1 MSRDRMGNDRKTRR
15 EIGRRLRRGG
25 VMMCMMITSAML
37 LSACKGNSSSQ
48 STTAAQATQ
57 AAESGVQDSQNEVMG
72 RVKSVSDTEITV
84 EQGPG
89 GAPNG
94 QGQSSQGR
102 APDGQ
107 NGQQD
112 KGNPPAKLGDD
123 SNQGQS
129 DNGQSSQSG
138 QNSDGQQP
146 GGAPDGKGQP
156 PQGGAPGGQ
165 GGQQNQGNPPEKPGN
180 DGSQGQNQGNPQA
193 KPGDGSSQGQQNQGN
208 PPEKPGDDNSQG
220 QSNNSQSGQPGQNS
234 DGQQPGGVPDG
245 QGQSPQGETTTYKIT
260 TSTSFTDADG
270 ASIKVSDIKEG
281 DFVKITTDEDGNAV
295 QISLADMT
303 GGPDGSQGG
312 PSNGAPGA
320 GGPGGGAQSAP
331 TSYSSVKEF
340 TGDAEESGQSYTS
353 EGTDESAVLVSNG
366 ANVTLKDFTVNRTS
380 EDSKGGDSSSFYG
393 IGASVLATDGTVN
406 LNGGTITSDAD
417 GAAGAFAYDKG
428 TVNISDT
435 TITTTGNT
443 AGGIH
448 AAGGG
453 TVNAENLTV
462 HTSGESSAAIRSDRG
477 GGTMR
482 VKGGSYTSAG
492 TGSPAVY
499 CTADIEVED
508 AKLTAENSEAV
519 CIEGLN
525 SLSLTNCDLSGH
537 IQDNDQN
544 DCDWTVILYQSMSGD
559 SEVGNA
565 VFNMTGGSLTSENG
579 GLFYTTNT
587 ESTFYLNNVNITP
600 SSNNEFFLKCTGNA
614 NKRGWG
620 QSGANGADCSFTAE
634 NQKMEGDVIWD
645 SISNLDFK
653 MTNGSTLT
661 GGFIQDESCAGN
673 GGSKKADLSIDA
685 TSTWIVT
692 KDSRLASLTNK
703 GTIKDAD
710 GKTVTIK
717 GSDGTVYVQGDST
730 YTVIVDSY
738 NA

>member
-1 MSRDRMGNDRKTRR
+1 MSRYRDRVGNDRKTKR
-15 EIGRRLRRGG
+15 EIGRRLRRGS

-37 LSACKGNSSSQ
+37 LSACGGNSSQ
-48 STTAAQATQ
+48 STTAAQATEA
-57 AAESGVQDSQNEVMG
+57 AAESGAQDSQNEVMG

-89 GAPNG
+89 GVPSG
-94 QGQSSQGR
+94 

-107 NGQQD
+107 
-112 KGNPPAKLGDD
+112 P
-123 SNQGQS
+123 
-129 DNGQSSQSG
+129 G
-138 QNSDGQQP
+138 QNNDGQQP

-156 PQGGAPGGQ
+156 PQGSTSDNKNQPSQGSTSDNQNQPPKGGAPEG
-165 GGQQNQGNPPEKPGN
+165 K
-180 DGSQGQNQGNPQA
+180 
-193 KPGDGSSQGQQNQGN
+193 
-208 PPEKPGDDNSQG
+208 
-220 QSNNSQSGQPGQNS
+220 GQP
-234 DGQQPGGVPDG
+234 
-245 QGQSPQGETTTYKIT
+245 PQGETTTYKIT
-260 TSTSFTDADG
+260 TSTTFTDADG
-270 ASIKVSDIKEG
+270 ASIQVSDIKEG
-281 DFVKITTDEDGNAV
+281 DFVKITTDSNGTAV
-295 QISLADMT
+295 QISLADMP
-303 GGPDGSQGG
+303 GGSDGPQGG
-312 PSNGAPGA
+312 PENGAPGA

-331 TSYSSVKEF
+331 TFYSSVKEF
-340 TGDAEESGQSYTS
+340 TSDTEETGQSYIS

-393 IGASVLATDGTVN
+393 VGASILVTDGTVD
-406 LNGGTITSDAD
+406 LKGGTITSDAD

-435 TITTTGNT
+435 AITTTGNT

-482 VKGGSYTSAG
+482 VKGGSYTSSG

-537 IQDNDQN
+537 IQENEQN

-559 SEVGNA
+559 SEIGNA

-634 NQKMEGDVIWD
+634 NQKMEGDVVWD
-645 SISNLDFK
+645 SISNLKFK
-653 MTNGSTLT
+653 MTEGSILT
-661 GGFIQDESCAGN
+661 GGFIQDESCVGN
-673 GGSKKADLSIDA
+673 GGSGTADLSIDA
-685 TSTWIVT
+685 ESTWIVT
-692 KDSRLASLTNK
+692 KDSQLSSLTNK
-703 GTIKDAD
+703 GTIKDAE

-717 GSDGTVYVQGDST
+717 GSDGTVYVQGDSA
-730 YTVIVDSY
+730 YTVTVESY
-738 NA
+738 TA

>member
-1 MSRDRMGNDRKTRR
+1 MSRYRDRMGNDRKTKR
-15 EIGRRLRRGG
+15 EIGRRLRRGS

-37 LSACKGNSSSQ
+37 LSACGGNSSQ
-48 STTAAQATQ
+48 STTAAQATEA
-57 AAESGVQDSQNEVMG
+57 AAESGAQDSQNEVMG

-89 GAPNG
+89 GVPSG
-94 QGQSSQGR
+94 

-107 NGQQD
+107 
-112 KGNPPAKLGDD
+112 P
-123 SNQGQS
+123 
-129 DNGQSSQSG
+129 G
-138 QNSDGQQP
+138 QNNDGQQP

-156 PQGGAPGGQ
+156 PQGSTSDNKNQPSQGSTSDNQNQPPKGGAPE
-165 GGQQNQGNPPEKPGN
+165 GN
-180 DGSQGQNQGNPQA
+180 
-193 KPGDGSSQGQQNQGN
+193 
-208 PPEKPGDDNSQG
+208 
-220 QSNNSQSGQPGQNS
+220 GQP
-234 DGQQPGGVPDG
+234 
-245 QGQSPQGETTTYKIT
+245 PQGETTTYKIT
-260 TSTSFTDADG
+260 TSTTFTDADG
-270 ASIKVSDIKEG
+270 ASIQVSDIKEG
-281 DFVKITTDEDGNAV
+281 DFVKITTDRNGTAV
-295 QISLADMT
+295 QISLADMP
-303 GGPDGSQGG
+303 GGPDGPQGG
-312 PSNGAPGA
+312 PGNGAPGA

-340 TGDAEESGQSYTS
+340 TSDTEESGQSYTS

-393 IGASVLATDGTVN
+393 VGASILVTDGTVD
-406 LNGGTITSDAD
+406 LKGGTITSDAD

-435 TITTTGNT
+435 AITTTGNT

-482 VKGGSYTSAG
+482 VKGGSYTSSG

-537 IQDNDQN
+537 IQENEQN

-565 VFNMTGGSLTSENG
+565 VLNMTGGSLTSENG

-634 NQKMEGDVIWD
+634 NQKMEGDVVWD
-645 SISNLDFK
+645 SISNLKFK
-653 MTNGSTLT
+653 MTEGSILT

-673 GGSKKADLSIDA
+673 GGSGTADLSIDA

-692 KDSRLASLTNK
+692 KDSQLSSLTNK
-703 GTIKDAD
+703 GTIKDTE

-717 GSDGTVYVQGDST
+717 GSDGTVYVKGDST
-730 YTVIVDSY
+730 YTVTVESY
-738 NA
+738 TA

>member
-1 MSRDRMGNDRKTRR
+1 MSRYRDRMGNDRKTKR
-15 EIGRRLRRGG
+15 EIGRRLRRGS

-37 LSACKGNSSSQ
+37 LSACGGNSSQ
-48 STTAAQATQ
+48 STTAAQATEA
-57 AAESGVQDSQNEVMG
+57 AAESGAQDSQNEVMG

-89 GAPNG
+89 GAPGGAPDG
-94 QGQSSQGR
+94 QGQSS
-102 APDGQ
+102 
-107 NGQQD
+107 
-112 KGNPPAKLGDD
+112 
-123 SNQGQS
+123 
-129 DNGQSSQSG
+129 
-138 QNSDGQQP
+138 
-146 GGAPDGKGQP
+146 
-156 PQGGAPGGQ
+156 QGGAPGGQ
-165 GGQQNQGNPPEKPGN
+165 GNQQNQGNPP
-180 DGSQGQNQGNPQA
+180 A
-193 KPGDGSSQGQQNQGN
+193 KPGDDSAQSQS
-208 PPEKPGDDNSQG
+208 DNG
-220 QSNNSQSGQPGQNS
+220 QSGQPG
-234 DGQQPGGVPDG
+234 GAPGGKG
-245 QGQSPQGETTTYKIT
+245 QPPQGSTSDNKNQPSQGSTTDNQNQPPKGGAPEGNGQPPQGETTTYKIT
-260 TSTSFTDADG
+260 TSTTFTDADG
-270 ASIKVSDIKEG
+270 ASIQVSDIKEG
-281 DFVKITTDEDGNAV
+281 DFVKITTDSNGTAV
-295 QISLADMT
+295 QISLADMP
-303 GGPDGSQGG
+303 GGPDGPQGG
-312 PSNGAPGA
+312 PENGAPGA

-340 TGDAEESGQSYTS
+340 TSDTEETGQSYIS

-393 IGASVLATDGTVN
+393 VGASILVTDGTVD
-406 LNGGTITSDAD
+406 LKGGTITSDAD

-435 TITTTGNT
+435 AITTTGNT

-482 VKGGSYTSAG
+482 VKGGSYTSSG
-492 TGSPAVY
+492 IGSPAVY

-525 SLSLTNCDLSGH
+525 SLSLTGCDLSGH
-537 IQDNDQN
+537 IQENEQN

-634 NQKMEGDVIWD
+634 NQKMEGDVVWD

-661 GGFIQDESCAGN
+661 GGFVQDESCAGN
-673 GGSKKADLSIDA
+673 GGSGKADLSIDA

-692 KDSRLASLTNK
+692 KDSQLSSLTNK
-703 GTIKDAD
+703 GTIKDAE

-717 GSDGTVYVQGDST
+717 GSDGTVYVQGDSA
-730 YTVIVDSY
+730 YTVTVESY
-738 NA
+738 TA

>member
-1 MSRDRMGNDRKTRR
+1 MSRYRNGMGNDRKTKR

-37 LSACKGNSSSQ
+37 LSACGGNSSQ
-48 STTAAQATQ
+48 STTAAQTTEA
-57 AAESGVQDSQNEVMG
+57 AAENGAQDDQNEVMG

-89 GAPNG
+89 EAP
-94 QGQSSQGR
+94 
-102 APDGQ
+102 
-107 NGQQD
+107 
-112 KGNPPAKLGDD
+112 
-123 SNQGQS
+123 
-129 DNGQSSQSG
+129 G
-138 QNSDGQQP
+138 QNSDGQQPGGAPGQDGNNQQP

-156 PQGGAPGGQ
+156 PQGGAPGDQ
-165 GGQQNQGNPPEKPGN
+165 GGQQDQGNPPEKPEN
-180 DGSQGQNQGNPQA
+180 DGSQGQNQGNPPA
-193 KPGDGSSQGQQNQGN
+193 KPGDDSSQGQS
-208 PPEKPGDDNSQG
+208 DNG
-220 QSNNSQSGQPGQNS
+220 QSGQPGQNGDS
-234 DGQQPGGVPDG
+234 QQPGGAPDG
-245 QGQSPQGETTTYKIT
+245 QNQPPQGGAPEGNGQPPQGETTTYKIT
-260 TSTSFTDADG
+260 TSTTFTDADG
-270 ASIKVSDIKEG
+270 ASIQVSDIKEG
-281 DFVKITTDEDGNAV
+281 DFVKVTTDGNGTAV
-295 QISLADMT
+295 QISLADMP

-312 PSNGAPGA
+312 PGGGAPGA

-340 TGDAEESGQSYTS
+340 TSDTEESGQSYTS

-393 IGASVLATDGTVN
+393 VGASVLATDGTIN
-406 LNGGTITSDAD
+406 LSGGTITSDAD

-482 VKGGSYTSAG
+482 VKGGSYTSSG

-499 CTADIEVED
+499 CTADIEVKD

-537 IQDNDQN
+537 IQENEQN

-661 GGFIQDESCAGN
+661 GGFVQDESCAGN
-673 GGSKKADLSIDA
+673 GGSGKADLSIDA

-692 KDSRLASLTNK
+692 KDSQLSSLTNK
-703 GTIKDAD
+703 GTIKDTE

-717 GSDGTVYVQGDST
+717 GSDGTVYVQGDSA
-730 YTVIVDSY
+730 YTVTVDSY
-738 NA
+738 TA

>member
-1 MSRDRMGNDRKTRR
+1 MSRYRDRMGNDRKTKR
-15 EIGRRLRRGG
+15 EIGRRLRRGS

-37 LSACKGNSSSQ
+37 LSACGGNSSQ
-48 STTAAQATQ
+48 STTAAQATEA
-57 AAESGVQDSQNEVMG
+57 AAESGAQDSQNEVMG

-89 GAPNG
+89 GVPSG
-94 QGQSSQGR
+94 

-107 NGQQD
+107 
-112 KGNPPAKLGDD
+112 P
-123 SNQGQS
+123 
-129 DNGQSSQSG
+129 G
-138 QNSDGQQP
+138 QNNDGQQP

-156 PQGGAPGGQ
+156 PQGSTSDNKNQPSQGSTSDNQNQPLKGGAPE
-165 GGQQNQGNPPEKPGN
+165 GN
-180 DGSQGQNQGNPQA
+180 
-193 KPGDGSSQGQQNQGN
+193 
-208 PPEKPGDDNSQG
+208 
-220 QSNNSQSGQPGQNS
+220 GQP
-234 DGQQPGGVPDG
+234 
-245 QGQSPQGETTTYKIT
+245 PQGETTTYKIT
-260 TSTSFTDADG
+260 TSTTFTDADG
-270 ASIKVSDIKEG
+270 ASIQVSDIKEG
-281 DFVKITTDEDGNAV
+281 DFVKITTDSNGTAV
-295 QISLADMT
+295 QISLADMP
-303 GGPDGSQGG
+303 GGPDGPQGG
-312 PSNGAPGA
+312 PGNGAPGA

-331 TSYSSVKEF
+331 TSYSSVKDF
-340 TGDAEESGQSYTS
+340 TSDTEESGQSYTS

-393 IGASVLATDGTVN
+393 VGASILVTDGTVD
-406 LNGGTITSDAD
+406 LKGGTITSDAD

-435 TITTTGNT
+435 AITTTGNT

-482 VKGGSYTSAG
+482 VKGGSYTSSG

-537 IQDNDQN
+537 IQENEQN

-565 VFNMTGGSLTSENG
+565 VLNMTGGSLTSENG

-634 NQKMEGDVIWD
+634 NQKMEGDVVWD
-645 SISNLDFK
+645 SISNLKFK
-653 MTNGSTLT
+653 MTEGSILT

-673 GGSKKADLSIDA
+673 GGSGTADLSIDA

-692 KDSRLASLTNK
+692 KDSQLSSLTNK
-703 GTIKDAD
+703 GTIKDTE

-730 YTVIVDSY
+730 YTVTVESY
-738 NA
+738 TA

>member
-1 MSRDRMGNDRKTRR
+1 MSRYRDRMGNDRKTKR
-15 EIGRRLRRGG
+15 EIGRRLRRGS

-37 LSACKGNSSSQ
+37 LSACGGNSSQ
-48 STTAAQATQ
+48 STTAAQATEA
-57 AAESGVQDSQNEVMG
+57 AAESGAQDSQNEVMG

-89 GAPNG
+89 GVPSG
-94 QGQSSQGR
+94 

-107 NGQQD
+107 
-112 KGNPPAKLGDD
+112 P
-123 SNQGQS
+123 
-129 DNGQSSQSG
+129 G
-138 QNSDGQQP
+138 QNNDGQQP

-156 PQGGAPGGQ
+156 PQGSTSDNKNQPSQGSTSDNQNQPPKGGAPE
-165 GGQQNQGNPPEKPGN
+165 GN
-180 DGSQGQNQGNPQA
+180 
-193 KPGDGSSQGQQNQGN
+193 
-208 PPEKPGDDNSQG
+208 
-220 QSNNSQSGQPGQNS
+220 GQP
-234 DGQQPGGVPDG
+234 
-245 QGQSPQGETTTYKIT
+245 PQGETTTYKIT
-260 TSTSFTDADG
+260 TSTTFTDADG
-270 ASIKVSDIKEG
+270 ASIQVSDIKEG
-281 DFVKITTDEDGNAV
+281 DFVKITTDSNGTAV
-295 QISLADMT
+295 QISLADMP
-303 GGPDGSQGG
+303 GGPDGPQGG
-312 PSNGAPGA
+312 PGNGAPGA

-340 TGDAEESGQSYTS
+340 TSDTEESGQSYTS

-393 IGASVLATDGTVN
+393 VGASILVTDGTVD
-406 LNGGTITSDAD
+406 LKGGTITSDAD

-435 TITTTGNT
+435 AITTTGNT

-448 AAGGG
+448 ATGGG

-482 VKGGSYTSAG
+482 VKGGSYTSSG

-537 IQDNDQN
+537 IQENEQN

-565 VFNMTGGSLTSENG
+565 VLNMTGGSLTSENG

-634 NQKMEGDVIWD
+634 NQKMEGDVVWD
-645 SISNLDFK
+645 SISNLKFK
-653 MTNGSTLT
+653 MTEGSILT

-673 GGSKKADLSIDA
+673 GGSGTADLSIDA

-692 KDSRLASLTNK
+692 KDSQLSSLTNK
-703 GTIKDAD
+703 GTIKDTE

-730 YTVIVDSY
+730 YTVTVESY
-738 NA
+738 TA

>member
-1 MSRDRMGNDRKTRR
+1 MSRYRDRVGNDRKTKR
-15 EIGRRLRRGG
+15 EIGRRLRRGS

-37 LSACKGNSSSQ
+37 LSACGGNSSQ
-48 STTAAQATQ
+48 STTAAQATEA
-57 AAESGVQDSQNEVMG
+57 AAESGAQDSQNEVMG

-89 GAPNG
+89 GVPSG
-94 QGQSSQGR
+94 

-107 NGQQD
+107 
-112 KGNPPAKLGDD
+112 P
-123 SNQGQS
+123 
-129 DNGQSSQSG
+129 G
-138 QNSDGQQP
+138 QNNDGQQP

-156 PQGGAPGGQ
+156 PQGSTSDNKNQPSQGSTSDNQNQPPKGGAPE
-165 GGQQNQGNPPEKPGN
+165 GN
-180 DGSQGQNQGNPQA
+180 
-193 KPGDGSSQGQQNQGN
+193 
-208 PPEKPGDDNSQG
+208 
-220 QSNNSQSGQPGQNS
+220 GQP
-234 DGQQPGGVPDG
+234 
-245 QGQSPQGETTTYKIT
+245 PQGETTTYKIT
-260 TSTSFTDADG
+260 TSTTFTDADG
-270 ASIKVSDIKEG
+270 ASIQVSDIKEG
-281 DFVKITTDEDGNAV
+281 DFVKITTDSNGTAV
-295 QISLADMT
+295 QISLADMS
-303 GGPDGSQGG
+303 GGPDGPQGG
-312 PSNGAPGA
+312 PGNGAPGA

-340 TGDAEESGQSYTS
+340 TSDTEESGQSYTS

-393 IGASVLATDGTVN
+393 VGASILVTDGTVD
-406 LNGGTITSDAD
+406 LKGGTITSDAD

-435 TITTTGNT
+435 AITTTGNT

-482 VKGGSYTSAG
+482 VKGGSYTSSG

-537 IQDNDQN
+537 IQENEQN

-565 VFNMTGGSLTSENG
+565 VLNMTGGSLTSENG

-634 NQKMEGDVIWD
+634 NQKMEGDVVWD
-645 SISNLDFK
+645 SISNLKFK
-653 MTNGSTLT
+653 MTEGSILT

-673 GGSKKADLSIDA
+673 GGSGTADLSIDA

-692 KDSRLASLTNK
+692 KDSQLSSLTNK
-703 GTIKDAD
+703 GTIKDTE

-730 YTVIVDSY
+730 YTVTVESY
-738 NA
+738 TA

>member
-1 MSRDRMGNDRKTRR
+1 MSRYRDRMGNDRKTKR
-15 EIGRRLRRGG
+15 EIGRRLRRGS

-37 LSACKGNSSSQ
+37 LSACGGNSSQ
-48 STTAAQATQ
+48 STTAAQATEA
-57 AAESGVQDSQNEVMG
+57 AAESGAQDSQNEVMG

-89 GAPNG
+89 GVPSG
-94 QGQSSQGR
+94 

-107 NGQQD
+107 
-112 KGNPPAKLGDD
+112 P
-123 SNQGQS
+123 
-129 DNGQSSQSG
+129 G
-138 QNSDGQQP
+138 QNNDGQQP

-156 PQGGAPGGQ
+156 PQGSTSDNKNQPSQGSTSDNQNQPPKGGAPE
-165 GGQQNQGNPPEKPGN
+165 GN
-180 DGSQGQNQGNPQA
+180 
-193 KPGDGSSQGQQNQGN
+193 
-208 PPEKPGDDNSQG
+208 
-220 QSNNSQSGQPGQNS
+220 GQP
-234 DGQQPGGVPDG
+234 
-245 QGQSPQGETTTYKIT
+245 PQGETTTYKIT
-260 TSTSFTDADG
+260 TSTTFTDADG
-270 ASIKVSDIKEG
+270 ASIQVSDIKEG
-281 DFVKITTDEDGNAV
+281 DFVKITTDSNGTAV
-295 QISLADMT
+295 QISLADMP
-303 GGPDGSQGG
+303 GGPDGPQGG
-312 PSNGAPGA
+312 PGNGAPGA

-340 TGDAEESGQSYTS
+340 TSDTEESGQSYTS

-393 IGASVLATDGTVN
+393 VGASILVTDGTVD
-406 LNGGTITSDAD
+406 LKGGTITSDAD

-428 TVNISDT
+428 TVNIFDT
-435 TITTTGNT
+435 AITTTGNT

-482 VKGGSYTSAG
+482 VNGGSYTSSG

-499 CTADIEVED
+499 CTADIEVND

-525 SLSLTNCDLSGH
+525 SLSLTNCTLSGH
-537 IQDNDQN
+537 IQENEQN

-600 SSNNEFFLKCTGNA
+600 SSNNEFFLTCTGNA

-634 NQKMEGDVIWD
+634 NQKMEGDVVWD
-645 SISNLDFK
+645 SISNLKFK
-653 MTNGSTLT
+653 MTEGSILT

-673 GGSKKADLSIDA
+673 GGSGTADLSIDA

-692 KDSRLASLTNK
+692 KDSQLSSLTNK
-703 GTIKDAD
+703 GTIKDAE

-717 GSDGTVYVQGDST
+717 GSDGTVYVQGDSA
-730 YTVIVDSY
+730 YTVTVEFY
-738 NA
+738 TA

>member
-1 MSRDRMGNDRKTRR
+1 MSRYRDRMGNDRKTKR
-15 EIGRRLRRGG
+15 EIGRRLRRGS

-37 LSACKGNSSSQ
+37 LSACGGNSSQ
-48 STTAAQATQ
+48 STTAAQATEA
-57 AAESGVQDSQNEVMG
+57 AAESGAQDSQNEVMG

-89 GAPNG
+89 GVPSG
-94 QGQSSQGR
+94 

-107 NGQQD
+107 
-112 KGNPPAKLGDD
+112 P
-123 SNQGQS
+123 
-129 DNGQSSQSG
+129 G
-138 QNSDGQQP
+138 QNNDGQQP

-156 PQGGAPGGQ
+156 PQGSTSDNKNQPSQGSTSDNQNQPPKGGAPE
-165 GGQQNQGNPPEKPGN
+165 GN
-180 DGSQGQNQGNPQA
+180 
-193 KPGDGSSQGQQNQGN
+193 
-208 PPEKPGDDNSQG
+208 
-220 QSNNSQSGQPGQNS
+220 GQP
-234 DGQQPGGVPDG
+234 
-245 QGQSPQGETTTYKIT
+245 PQGETTTYKIT
-260 TSTSFTDADG
+260 TSTTFTDADG
-270 ASIKVSDIKEG
+270 ASIQVSDIKEG
-281 DFVKITTDEDGNAV
+281 DFVKITTDSNGTAV
-295 QISLADMT
+295 QISLADMP
-303 GGPDGSQGG
+303 GGPDGPQGG
-312 PSNGAPGA
+312 PGNGAPGA
-320 GGPGGGAQSAP
+320 GGPGGGAQSVP

-340 TGDAEESGQSYTS
+340 TSDTEESGQSYTS

-393 IGASVLATDGTVN
+393 VGASILVTDGTVD
-406 LNGGTITSDAD
+406 LKGGTITSDAD

-435 TITTTGNT
+435 AITTTGNT

-482 VKGGSYTSAG
+482 VKGGSYTSSG

-537 IQDNDQN
+537 IQENEQN

-565 VFNMTGGSLTSENG
+565 VLNMTGGSLTSENG

-634 NQKMEGDVIWD
+634 NQKMEGDVVWD
-645 SISNLDFK
+645 SISNLKFK
-653 MTNGSTLT
+653 MTEGSILT

-673 GGSKKADLSIDA
+673 GGSGTADLSIDA

-692 KDSRLASLTNK
+692 KDSQLSSLTNK
-703 GTIKDAD
+703 GTIKDTE

-730 YTVIVDSY
+730 YTVTVESY
-738 NA
+738 TA

>member
-1 MSRDRMGNDRKTRR
+1 MSRYRDRMGNDRKTKR
-15 EIGRRLRRGG
+15 EIGRRLRRGS

-37 LSACKGNSSSQ
+37 LSACGGNSSQ
-48 STTAAQATQ
+48 STTAAQATEA
-57 AAESGVQDSQNEVMG
+57 AAESGAQDSQNEVMG

-89 GAPNG
+89 GVPSG
-94 QGQSSQGR
+94 

-107 NGQQD
+107 
-112 KGNPPAKLGDD
+112 P
-123 SNQGQS
+123 
-129 DNGQSSQSG
+129 G
-138 QNSDGQQP
+138 QNNDGQQP

-156 PQGGAPGGQ
+156 PQGSTSDNKNQPSQGSTSDNQNQPPKGGAPE
-165 GGQQNQGNPPEKPGN
+165 GN
-180 DGSQGQNQGNPQA
+180 
-193 KPGDGSSQGQQNQGN
+193 
-208 PPEKPGDDNSQG
+208 
-220 QSNNSQSGQPGQNS
+220 GQP
-234 DGQQPGGVPDG
+234 
-245 QGQSPQGETTTYKIT
+245 PQGETTTYKIT
-260 TSTSFTDADG
+260 TSTTFTDADG
-270 ASIKVSDIKEG
+270 ASIQVSDIKEG
-281 DFVKITTDEDGNAV
+281 DFVKITTDSNGTAV
-295 QISLADMT
+295 QISLADMP
-303 GGPDGSQGG
+303 GGPDGPQGG
-312 PSNGAPGA
+312 PGNGAPGA

-340 TGDAEESGQSYTS
+340 TSDTEESGQSYTS

-393 IGASVLATDGTVN
+393 VGASILVTDGTVD
-406 LNGGTITSDAD
+406 LKGGTITSDAD

-435 TITTTGNT
+435 AITTTGNT

-482 VKGGSYTSAG
+482 VKGGSYTSSG
-492 TGSPAVY
+492 IGSPAVY
-499 CTADIEVED
+499 CTADIEVND

-525 SLSLTNCDLSGH
+525 SLSLTGCDLSGH
-537 IQDNDQN
+537 IQENEQN

-565 VFNMTGGSLTSENG
+565 VLNMTGGSLTSENG

-634 NQKMEGDVIWD
+634 NQKMEGDVVWD
-645 SISNLDFK
+645 SISNLKFK
-653 MTNGSTLT
+653 MTEGSILT

-673 GGSKKADLSIDA
+673 GGSGTADLSIDA

-692 KDSRLASLTNK
+692 KDSQLSSLTNK
-703 GTIKDAD
+703 GTIKDTE

-730 YTVIVDSY
+730 YTVTVESY
-738 NA
+738 TA

>member
-1 MSRDRMGNDRKTRR
+1 MSRYRDRMGNDRKTKR
-15 EIGRRLRRGG
+15 EIGRRLRRGS

-37 LSACKGNSSSQ
+37 LSACGGNSSQ
-48 STTAAQATQ
+48 STTAAQATEA
-57 AAESGVQDSQNEVMG
+57 AAESGAQDSQNEVMG

-89 GAPNG
+89 GVPSG
-94 QGQSSQGR
+94 

-107 NGQQD
+107 
-112 KGNPPAKLGDD
+112 P
-123 SNQGQS
+123 
-129 DNGQSSQSG
+129 G
-138 QNSDGQQP
+138 QNNDGQQP

-156 PQGGAPGGQ
+156 PQGSTSDNKNQPSQGSTSDNQNQPPKGGAPE
-165 GGQQNQGNPPEKPGN
+165 GN
-180 DGSQGQNQGNPQA
+180 
-193 KPGDGSSQGQQNQGN
+193 
-208 PPEKPGDDNSQG
+208 
-220 QSNNSQSGQPGQNS
+220 GQP
-234 DGQQPGGVPDG
+234 
-245 QGQSPQGETTTYKIT
+245 PQGETTTYKIT
-260 TSTSFTDADG
+260 TSTTFTDADG
-270 ASIKVSDIKEG
+270 ASIQVSDIKEG
-281 DFVKITTDEDGNAV
+281 DFVKITTDSNGTAV
-295 QISLADMT
+295 QISLADMPS
-303 GGPDGSQGG
+303 GPDGPQGG
-312 PSNGAPGA
+312 PGNGAPGA

-340 TGDAEESGQSYTS
+340 TSDTEESGQSYTS

-393 IGASVLATDGTVN
+393 VGASILVTDGTVD
-406 LNGGTITSDAD
+406 LKGGTITSDAD

-435 TITTTGNT
+435 AITTTGNT

-482 VKGGSYTSAG
+482 VKGGSYTSSG

-537 IQDNDQN
+537 IQENEQN

-565 VFNMTGGSLTSENG
+565 VLNMTGGSLTSENG

-634 NQKMEGDVIWD
+634 NQKMEGDVVWD
-645 SISNLDFK
+645 SISNLKFK
-653 MTNGSTLT
+653 MTEGSILT

-673 GGSKKADLSIDA
+673 GGSGTADLSIDA

-692 KDSRLASLTNK
+692 KDSQLSSLTNK
-703 GTIKDAD
+703 GTIKDTE

-730 YTVIVDSY
+730 YTVTVESY
-738 NA
+738 TA

>member
-1 MSRDRMGNDRKTRR
+1 MSRYRDRMGNDRKTKR
-15 EIGRRLRRGG
+15 EIGRRLRRGS

-37 LSACKGNSSSQ
+37 LSACGGNSSQ
-48 STTAAQATQ
+48 STTAAQATEA
-57 AAESGVQDSQNEVMG
+57 AAESGAQDSQNEVMG

-89 GAPNG
+89 GVPSG
-94 QGQSSQGR
+94 

-107 NGQQD
+107 
-112 KGNPPAKLGDD
+112 P
-123 SNQGQS
+123 
-129 DNGQSSQSG
+129 G
-138 QNSDGQQP
+138 QNNDGQQP

-156 PQGGAPGGQ
+156 PQGSTSDNKNQPSQGSTSDNQNQPPKGGAPE
-165 GGQQNQGNPPEKPGN
+165 GN
-180 DGSQGQNQGNPQA
+180 
-193 KPGDGSSQGQQNQGN
+193 
-208 PPEKPGDDNSQG
+208 
-220 QSNNSQSGQPGQNS
+220 GQP
-234 DGQQPGGVPDG
+234 
-245 QGQSPQGETTTYKIT
+245 PQGETTTYKIT
-260 TSTSFTDADG
+260 TSTTFTDADG
-270 ASIKVSDIKEG
+270 ASIQVSDIKEG
-281 DFVKITTDEDGNAV
+281 DFVKITTDSNGTAV
-295 QISLADMT
+295 QISLADMP
-303 GGPDGSQGG
+303 GGPDGPQGG
-312 PSNGAPGA
+312 PGNGAPGA

-340 TGDAEESGQSYTS
+340 TSDTEESGQSYTS

-393 IGASVLATDGTVN
+393 VGASILVTDGTVD
-406 LNGGTITSDAD
+406 LKGGTITSDAD

-435 TITTTGNT
+435 AITTTGNT

-482 VKGGSYTSAG
+482 VKGGSYTSSG

-537 IQDNDQN
+537 TQENEQN

-565 VFNMTGGSLTSENG
+565 VLNMTGGSLTSENG

-634 NQKMEGDVIWD
+634 NQKMEGDVVWD
-645 SISNLDFK
+645 SISNLKFK
-653 MTNGSTLT
+653 MTEGSILT

-673 GGSKKADLSIDA
+673 GGSGTADLSIDA

-692 KDSRLASLTNK
+692 KDSQLSSLTNK
-703 GTIKDAD
+703 GTIKDTE

-730 YTVIVDSY
+730 YTVTVESY
-738 NA
+738 TA

>member
-1 MSRDRMGNDRKTRR
+1 MSRYRSRMGNDRKARR
-15 EIGRRLRRGG
+15 EIGRRLRKGG
-25 VMMCMMITSAML
+25 VLMCMMITSAIL
-37 LSACKGNSSSQ
+37 LSACGGNSSQ
-48 STTAAQATQ
+48 STTAAQITGT
-57 AAESGVQDSQNEVMG
+57 AAENRVQDGQNEVMG

-89 GAPNG
+89 GAP
-94 QGQSSQGR
+94 
-102 APDGQ
+102 
-107 NGQQD
+107 
-112 KGNPPAKLGDD
+112 
-123 SNQGQS
+123 
-129 DNGQSSQSG
+129 G
-138 QNSDGQQP
+138 QNSDGQQSGRAPGQDGDDQQP
-146 GGAPDGKGQP
+146 GGVPDGQNQP
-156 PQGGAPGGQ
+156 PQ
-165 GGQQNQGNPPEKPGN
+165 GGQQNQGNPP
-180 DGSQGQNQGNPQA
+180 A
-193 KPGDGSSQGQQNQGN
+193 KPGDDSAQDPS
-208 PPEKPGDDNSQG
+208 DNG
-220 QSNNSQSGQPGQNS
+220 QS
-234 DGQQPGGVPDG
+234 DQPGGVPDG
-245 QGQSPQGETTTYKIT
+245 KGQPPQGETTTYKIT
-260 TSTSFTDADG
+260 TSTTFTDADG
-270 ASIKVSDIKEG
+270 VLIQVSDIKEG
-281 DFVKITTDEDGNAV
+281 DFVKITTDSNGTAV
-295 QISLADMT
+295 QISLADMP

-312 PSNGAPGA
+312 PENGVPGA

-340 TGDAEESGQSYTS
+340 TSDTEETGQSYIS

-380 EDSKGGDSSSFYG
+380 KDSKGGDSSSFYG
-393 IGASVLATDGTVN
+393 IGASILATDGTVD
-406 LNGGTITSDAD
+406 LKGGTIISDAD

-435 TITTTGNT
+435 AITTTGNT
-443 AGGIH
+443 VGGIH

-477 GGTMR
+477 GGIMR
-482 VKGGSYTSAG
+482 VKGGSYTSSG

-499 CTADIEVED
+499 CTADIEVND

-525 SLSLTNCDLSGH
+525 SLSLTGCDLSGH
-537 IQDNDQN
+537 IQENEQN

-587 ESTFYLNNVNITP
+587 ESTFNLKNVNITP
-600 SSNNEFFLKCTGNA
+600 SSNNEFFLKCTGNV

-620 QSGANGADCSFTAE
+620 QSGDNGADCSFTAE

-653 MTNGSTLT
+653 MTEGSIFT

-673 GGSKKADLSIDA
+673 GGSGTADLSIDA
-685 TSTWIVT
+685 ASTWIVT
-692 KDSRLASLTNK
+692 KDSRLSSLTNK
-703 GTIKDAD
+703 GTIKDAE

-717 GSDGTVYVQGDST
+717 GSNGTVYVQGDSA
-730 YTVIVDSY
+730 YTVTVDSY
-738 NA
+738 TA

>member
-1 MSRDRMGNDRKTRR
+1 MSRYRDRMGNDRKTKR
-15 EIGRRLRRGG
+15 EIGRRLRRGS

-37 LSACKGNSSSQ
+37 LSACGGNSSQ
-48 STTAAQATQ
+48 STTAAQATEA
-57 AAESGVQDSQNEVMG
+57 AAESGAQDSQNEVMG

-89 GAPNG
+89 GVPSG
-94 QGQSSQGR
+94 

-107 NGQQD
+107 
-112 KGNPPAKLGDD
+112 P
-123 SNQGQS
+123 
-129 DNGQSSQSG
+129 G
-138 QNSDGQQP
+138 QNNDGQQP

-156 PQGGAPGGQ
+156 PQGSTSDNKNQPSQGSTSDNQNQPPKGGAPE
-165 GGQQNQGNPPEKPGN
+165 GN
-180 DGSQGQNQGNPQA
+180 
-193 KPGDGSSQGQQNQGN
+193 
-208 PPEKPGDDNSQG
+208 
-220 QSNNSQSGQPGQNS
+220 GQP
-234 DGQQPGGVPDG
+234 
-245 QGQSPQGETTTYKIT
+245 PQGETTTYKIT
-260 TSTSFTDADG
+260 TSTTFTDADG
-270 ASIKVSDIKEG
+270 ASIQVSDIKEG
-281 DFVKITTDEDGNAV
+281 DFVKITTDSNGTAV
-295 QISLADMT
+295 QISLADMP

-312 PSNGAPGA
+312 PGNGAPGA

-340 TGDAEESGQSYTS
+340 TSDTEESGQSYTS

-393 IGASVLATDGTVN
+393 VGASVLATDGTVN
-406 LNGGTITSDAD
+406 LSGGTITSDAD

-448 AAGGG
+448 VAGGG

-482 VKGGSYTSAG
+482 VKGGSYTSSG
-492 TGSPAVY
+492 IGSPAVY
-499 CTADIEVED
+499 CTADIEVND

-525 SLSLTNCDLSGH
+525 SLSLTGCDLSGH
-537 IQDNDQN
+537 IQENEQN

-634 NQKMEGDVIWD
+634 NQKMEGDVVWD
-645 SISNLDFK
+645 SISNLKFK
-653 MTNGSTLT
+653 MTEGSILT

-673 GGSKKADLSIDA
+673 GGSGTADLSIDA
-685 TSTWIVT
+685 ESTWIVT
-692 KDSRLASLTNK
+692 KDSRLSGLTNK

-710 GKTVTIK
+710 GKAVTIK
-717 GSDGTVYVQGDST
+717 GSNGTVYVQGDSA
-730 YTVIVDSY
+730 YTVTVDSY
-738 NA
+738 TA

>member
-1 MSRDRMGNDRKTRR
+1 MSRYRDRMGNDRKTKR
-15 EIGRRLRRGG
+15 EIGRRLRRGS

-37 LSACKGNSSSQ
+37 LSACGGNSSQ
-48 STTAAQATQ
+48 STTAAQATEA
-57 AAESGVQDSQNEVMG
+57 AAESGAQDSQNEVMG

-89 GAPNG
+89 GVPSG
-94 QGQSSQGR
+94 

-107 NGQQD
+107 
-112 KGNPPAKLGDD
+112 P
-123 SNQGQS
+123 
-129 DNGQSSQSG
+129 G
-138 QNSDGQQP
+138 QNNDGQQP

-156 PQGGAPGGQ
+156 PQGSTSDNKNQPSQGSTSDNQNQPPKGGAPE
-165 GGQQNQGNPPEKPGN
+165 GN
-180 DGSQGQNQGNPQA
+180 
-193 KPGDGSSQGQQNQGN
+193 
-208 PPEKPGDDNSQG
+208 
-220 QSNNSQSGQPGQNS
+220 GQP
-234 DGQQPGGVPDG
+234 
-245 QGQSPQGETTTYKIT
+245 PQGETTTYKIT
-260 TSTSFTDADG
+260 TSTTFTDADG
-270 ASIKVSDIKEG
+270 ASIQVSDIKEG
-281 DFVKITTDEDGNAV
+281 DFVKITTDSNGTAV
-295 QISLADMT
+295 QISLADMP
-303 GGPDGSQGG
+303 GGPDGPQGG
-312 PSNGAPGA
+312 PGNGAPGA

-340 TGDAEESGQSYTS
+340 TSDTEESGQSYTS

-393 IGASVLATDGTVN
+393 VGASVLATDGTVN
-406 LNGGTITSDAD
+406 LSGGTITSDAD

-448 AAGGG
+448 VAGGG

-482 VKGGSYTSAG
+482 VKGGSYTSSG
-492 TGSPAVY
+492 IGSPAVY
-499 CTADIEVED
+499 CTADIEVND

-525 SLSLTNCDLSGH
+525 SLSLTGCDLSGH
-537 IQDNDQN
+537 IQENEQN

-634 NQKMEGDVIWD
+634 NQKMEGDVVWD
-645 SISNLDFK
+645 SISNLKFK
-653 MTNGSTLT
+653 MTEGSILT

-673 GGSKKADLSIDA
+673 GGSGTADLSIDA
-685 TSTWIVT
+685 ESTWIVT
-692 KDSRLASLTNK
+692 KDSQLSSLTNK
-703 GTIKDAD
+703 GTIKDTE

-730 YTVIVDSY
+730 YTVTVESY
-738 NA
+738 TA

>member
-1 MSRDRMGNDRKTRR
+1 MSRYRDRVGNDRKTKR
-15 EIGRRLRRGG
+15 EIGRRLRRGS

-37 LSACKGNSSSQ
+37 LSACGGNSSQ
-48 STTAAQATQ
+48 STTAAQATEA
-57 AAESGVQDSQNEVMG
+57 AAESGAQDSQNEVMG

-89 GAPNG
+89 GVPSG
-94 QGQSSQGR
+94 

-107 NGQQD
+107 
-112 KGNPPAKLGDD
+112 P
-123 SNQGQS
+123 
-129 DNGQSSQSG
+129 G
-138 QNSDGQQP
+138 QNNDGQQP

-156 PQGGAPGGQ
+156 PQGSTSDNKNQPSQGSTSDNQNQPPKGGAPEG
-165 GGQQNQGNPPEKPGN
+165 K
-180 DGSQGQNQGNPQA
+180 
-193 KPGDGSSQGQQNQGN
+193 
-208 PPEKPGDDNSQG
+208 
-220 QSNNSQSGQPGQNS
+220 GQP
-234 DGQQPGGVPDG
+234 
-245 QGQSPQGETTTYKIT
+245 PQGETTTYKIT
-260 TSTSFTDADG
+260 TSTTFTDADG
-270 ASIKVSDIKEG
+270 ASIQVSDIKEG
-281 DFVKITTDEDGNAV
+281 DFVKITTDSNGTAV
-295 QISLADMT
+295 QISLADMP
-303 GGPDGSQGG
+303 GGPDGPQGG
-312 PSNGAPGA
+312 PENGAPGA

-331 TSYSSVKEF
+331 TFYSSVKEF
-340 TGDAEESGQSYTS
+340 TSDTEETGQSYIS

-393 IGASVLATDGTVN
+393 VGASILVTDGTVD
-406 LNGGTITSDAD
+406 LKGGTITSDAD

-435 TITTTGNT
+435 AITTTGNT

-482 VKGGSYTSAG
+482 VKGGSYTSSG

-537 IQDNDQN
+537 IQENEQN

-559 SEVGNA
+559 SEIGNA

-634 NQKMEGDVIWD
+634 NQKMEGDVVWD

-661 GGFIQDESCAGN
+661 GGFVQDESCAGN
-673 GGSKKADLSIDA
+673 GGSGTADLSIDA
-685 TSTWIVT
+685 DSTWIVT
-692 KDSRLASLTNK
+692 KDSQLSSLTNK
-703 GTIKDAD
+703 GTIKDAE

-717 GSDGTVYVQGDST
+717 GSDGTVYVQGDSA
-730 YTVIVDSY
+730 YTVTVESY
-738 NA
+738 TA

>member
-1 MSRDRMGNDRKTRR
+1 MSRYKDRMGNDRKTKR
-15 EIGRRLRRGG
+15 EIGRRLRRGS

-37 LSACKGNSSSQ
+37 LSACGGNSSQ
-48 STTAAQATQ
+48 STTAAQATEA
-57 AAESGVQDSQNEVMG
+57 AAESGAQDSQNEVMG

-89 GAPNG
+89 GVPSG
-94 QGQSSQGR
+94 

-107 NGQQD
+107 
-112 KGNPPAKLGDD
+112 P
-123 SNQGQS
+123 
-129 DNGQSSQSG
+129 G
-138 QNSDGQQP
+138 QNNDGQQP

-156 PQGGAPGGQ
+156 PQGSTSDNKNQPSQGSTSDNQNQPPKGGAPE
-165 GGQQNQGNPPEKPGN
+165 GN
-180 DGSQGQNQGNPQA
+180 
-193 KPGDGSSQGQQNQGN
+193 
-208 PPEKPGDDNSQG
+208 
-220 QSNNSQSGQPGQNS
+220 GQP
-234 DGQQPGGVPDG
+234 
-245 QGQSPQGETTTYKIT
+245 PQGETTTYKIT
-260 TSTSFTDADG
+260 TSTTFTDADG
-270 ASIKVSDIKEG
+270 ASIQVSDIKEG
-281 DFVKITTDEDGNAV
+281 DFVKITTDSNGTAV
-295 QISLADMT
+295 QISLADMP
-303 GGPDGSQGG
+303 GGPDGPQGG
-312 PSNGAPGA
+312 PGNGAPGA

-340 TGDAEESGQSYTS
+340 TSDTEESGQSYTS

-393 IGASVLATDGTVN
+393 VGASILVTDGTVD
-406 LNGGTITSDAD
+406 LKGGTITSDAD

-435 TITTTGNT
+435 AITTTGNT

-477 GGTMR
+477 SGTMR
-482 VKGGSYTSAG
+482 VKGGSYTSSG

-537 IQDNDQN
+537 IQENEQN

-565 VFNMTGGSLTSENG
+565 VLNMTGGSLTSENG

-634 NQKMEGDVIWD
+634 NQKMEGDVVWD
-645 SISNLDFK
+645 SISNLKFK
-653 MTNGSTLT
+653 MTEGSILT

-673 GGSKKADLSIDA
+673 GGSGTADLSIDA

-692 KDSRLASLTNK
+692 KDSQLSSLTNK
-703 GTIKDAD
+703 GTIKDTE

-730 YTVIVDSY
+730 YTVTVESY
-738 NA
+738 TA

>member
-1 MSRDRMGNDRKTRR
+1 MSRYRDRVGNDRKTKR
-15 EIGRRLRRGG
+15 EIGRRLRRGS

-37 LSACKGNSSSQ
+37 LSACGGNSSQ
-48 STTAAQATQ
+48 STTAAQATEA
-57 AAESGVQDSQNEVMG
+57 AAESGAQDSQNEVMG

-89 GAPNG
+89 GVPSG
-94 QGQSSQGR
+94 

-107 NGQQD
+107 
-112 KGNPPAKLGDD
+112 P
-123 SNQGQS
+123 
-129 DNGQSSQSG
+129 G
-138 QNSDGQQP
+138 QNNDGQQP

-156 PQGGAPGGQ
+156 PQGSTSDNKNQPSQGSTSDNQNQPPKGGAPE
-165 GGQQNQGNPPEKPGN
+165 GN
-180 DGSQGQNQGNPQA
+180 
-193 KPGDGSSQGQQNQGN
+193 
-208 PPEKPGDDNSQG
+208 
-220 QSNNSQSGQPGQNS
+220 GQP
-234 DGQQPGGVPDG
+234 
-245 QGQSPQGETTTYKIT
+245 PQGETTTYKIT
-260 TSTSFTDADG
+260 TSTTFTDADG
-270 ASIKVSDIKEG
+270 ASIQVSDIKEG
-281 DFVKITTDEDGNAV
+281 DFVKITTDSNGTAV
-295 QISLADMT
+295 QISLADMP
-303 GGPDGSQGG
+303 GGPDGPQGG
-312 PSNGAPGA
+312 PGNGAPGA

-340 TGDAEESGQSYTS
+340 TSDTEESGQSYTS

-393 IGASVLATDGTVN
+393 VGASILVTDGTVD
-406 LNGGTITSDAD
+406 LKGGTITSDAD

-435 TITTTGNT
+435 AITTTGNT

-482 VKGGSYTSAG
+482 VKGGSYTSSG

-537 IQDNDQN
+537 IQENEQN

-565 VFNMTGGSLTSENG
+565 VLNMTGGSLTSENG

-634 NQKMEGDVIWD
+634 NQKMEGDVVWD
-645 SISNLDFK
+645 SISNLKFK
-653 MTNGSTLT
+653 MTEGSILT

-673 GGSKKADLSIDA
+673 GGSGTADLSIDA

-692 KDSRLASLTNK
+692 KDSQLSSLTNK
-703 GTIKDAD
+703 GTIKDTE

-730 YTVIVDSY
+730 YTVTVESY
-738 NA
+738 TA

>member
-1 MSRDRMGNDRKTRR
+1 
-15 EIGRRLRRGG
+15 
-25 VMMCMMITSAML
+25 MITSAML
-37 LSACKGNSSSQ
+37 LSACGGNSSQ
-48 STTAAQATQ
+48 STTAAQTTGA
-57 AAESGVQDSQNEVMG
+57 AAESGAQDDQNEVMG

-94 QGQSSQGR
+94 
-102 APDGQ
+102 AP
-107 NGQQD
+107 
-112 KGNPPAKLGDD
+112 
-123 SNQGQS
+123 
-129 DNGQSSQSG
+129 G
-138 QNSDGQQP
+138 QNSDGQQPGGAPGQDGDNQQP

-156 PQGGAPGGQ
+156 PQGGAPGDQ
-165 GGQQNQGNPPEKPGN
+165 GGQQDQENPPEKPEN
-180 DGSQGQNQGNPQA
+180 DDSQGQNNGNPPA
-193 KPGDGSSQGQQNQGN
+193 KPGDDSSQSKSDNGQN
-208 PPEKPGDDNSQG
+208 
-220 QSNNSQSGQPGQNS
+220 GQPGQNGDS
-234 DGQQPGGVPDG
+234 QQPGGAADGKGQPPQGGAPDN
-245 QGQSPQGETTTYKIT
+245 QNQPPQGETTTYKIT
-260 TSTSFTDADG
+260 TSTTFTDADG
-270 ASIKVSDIKEG
+270 ASIQISDIKEG
-281 DFVKITTDEDGNAV
+281 DFVKLTTDGNGTAV
-295 QISLADMT
+295 QISLADM
-303 GGPDGSQGG
+303 QGG
-312 PSNGAPGA
+312 PQGGPGNGAPGA
-320 GGPGGGAQSAP
+320 GGPGGGQSAP

-340 TGDAEESGQSYTS
+340 TSDAEESGQSYTS

-393 IGASVLATDGTVN
+393 VGASILATDGTVN
-406 LNGGTITSDAD
+406 LSGGTITSDAD

-428 TVNISDT
+428 TVNIYDT

-462 HTSGESSAAIRSDRG
+462 HTSGDSSAAIRSDRG

-537 IQDNDQN
+537 IQENEQN

-587 ESTFYLNNVNITP
+587 ESTFNLNNVNITP
-600 SSNNEFFLKCTGNA
+600 SSDNEFFLKCTGNA

-620 QSGANGADCSFTAE
+620 QSGANGADCSFTTE

-645 SISNLDFK
+645 SISTLDFK
-653 MTNGSTLT
+653 MTEGSTLT

-673 GGSKKADLSIDA
+673 GGSGKADLSIDA

-692 KDSRLASLTNK
+692 KDSRLSSLTNK
-703 GTIKDAD
+703 GTIKDAE

-717 GSDGTVYVQGDST
+717 GSDSTVYVQGDSA
-730 YTVIVDSY
+730 YTVTVDSY
-738 NA
+738 TA

>member
-1 MSRDRMGNDRKTRR
+1 MSRYRDRMGNDRKTKR
-15 EIGRRLRRGG
+15 EIGRRLRRGS

-37 LSACKGNSSSQ
+37 LSACGGNSSQ
-48 STTAAQATQ
+48 STTAAQATEA
-57 AAESGVQDSQNEVMG
+57 AAESGAQDSQNEVMG

-89 GAPNG
+89 GVPSG
-94 QGQSSQGR
+94 

-107 NGQQD
+107 
-112 KGNPPAKLGDD
+112 P
-123 SNQGQS
+123 
-129 DNGQSSQSG
+129 G
-138 QNSDGQQP
+138 QNNDGQQP

-156 PQGGAPGGQ
+156 PQGSTSDNKNQPSQGSTSDNQNQPPKGGAPE
-165 GGQQNQGNPPEKPGN
+165 GN
-180 DGSQGQNQGNPQA
+180 
-193 KPGDGSSQGQQNQGN
+193 
-208 PPEKPGDDNSQG
+208 
-220 QSNNSQSGQPGQNS
+220 GQP
-234 DGQQPGGVPDG
+234 
-245 QGQSPQGETTTYKIT
+245 PQGETTTYKIT
-260 TSTSFTDADG
+260 TSTTFTDADG
-270 ASIKVSDIKEG
+270 ASIQVSDIKEG
-281 DFVKITTDEDGNAV
+281 DFVKITTDSNGTAV
-295 QISLADMT
+295 QISLADMP
-303 GGPDGSQGG
+303 GGPDGPQGG
-312 PSNGAPGA
+312 PGNGAPGA

-340 TGDAEESGQSYTS
+340 TSDTEESGQSYTS

-393 IGASVLATDGTVN
+393 VGASILVTDGTVD
-406 LNGGTITSDAD
+406 LKGGTITSDAD

-435 TITTTGNT
+435 AITTTGNT

-462 HTSGESSAAIRSDRG
+462 HTSGESSAAIRSDRC

-482 VKGGSYTSAG
+482 VKGGSYTSSG

-537 IQDNDQN
+537 IQENEQN

-565 VFNMTGGSLTSENG
+565 VLNMTGGSLTSENG

-634 NQKMEGDVIWD
+634 NQKMEGDVVWD
-645 SISNLDFK
+645 SISNLKFK
-653 MTNGSTLT
+653 MTEGSILT

-673 GGSKKADLSIDA
+673 GGSGTADLSIDA

-692 KDSRLASLTNK
+692 KDSQLSSLTNK
-703 GTIKDAD
+703 GTIKDTE

-730 YTVIVDSY
+730 YTVTVESY
-738 NA
+738 TA

>member
-1 MSRDRMGNDRKTRR
+1 MSRYRDRVGNDRKTKR
-15 EIGRRLRRGG
+15 EIGRRLRRGS

-37 LSACKGNSSSQ
+37 LSACGGNSSQ
-48 STTAAQATQ
+48 STTAAQATEA
-57 AAESGVQDSQNEVMG
+57 AAESGAQDSQNEVMG

-89 GAPNG
+89 GVPSG
-94 QGQSSQGR
+94 

-107 NGQQD
+107 
-112 KGNPPAKLGDD
+112 P
-123 SNQGQS
+123 
-129 DNGQSSQSG
+129 G
-138 QNSDGQQP
+138 QNNDGQQP

-156 PQGGAPGGQ
+156 PQGSTSDNKNQPSQGSTSDNQNQPPKGGAPEG
-165 GGQQNQGNPPEKPGN
+165 K
-180 DGSQGQNQGNPQA
+180 
-193 KPGDGSSQGQQNQGN
+193 
-208 PPEKPGDDNSQG
+208 
-220 QSNNSQSGQPGQNS
+220 GQP
-234 DGQQPGGVPDG
+234 
-245 QGQSPQGETTTYKIT
+245 PQGETTTYKIT
-260 TSTSFTDADG
+260 TSTTFTDADG
-270 ASIKVSDIKEG
+270 ASIQVSDIKEG
-281 DFVKITTDEDGNAV
+281 DFVKITTDSNGTAV
-295 QISLADMT
+295 QISLADMP
-303 GGPDGSQGG
+303 GGPDGPQGG
-312 PSNGAPGA
+312 PENGAPGA

-331 TSYSSVKEF
+331 TFYSSVKEF
-340 TGDAEESGQSYTS
+340 TSYTEETGQSYIS

-393 IGASVLATDGTVN
+393 VGASILVTDGTVD
-406 LNGGTITSDAD
+406 LKGGTITSDAD

-435 TITTTGNT
+435 AITTTGNT

-482 VKGGSYTSAG
+482 VKGGSYTSSG

-537 IQDNDQN
+537 IQENEQN

-559 SEVGNA
+559 SEIGNA

-634 NQKMEGDVIWD
+634 NQKMEGDVVWD

-661 GGFIQDESCAGN
+661 GGFVQDESCAGN
-673 GGSKKADLSIDA
+673 GGSGTADLSIDA

-692 KDSRLASLTNK
+692 KDSQLSSLTNK
-703 GTIKDAD
+703 GTIKDAE

-717 GSDGTVYVQGDST
+717 GSDGTVYVQGDSA
-730 YTVIVDSY
+730 YTVTVESY
-738 NA
+738 TA

>member
-1 MSRDRMGNDRKTRR
+1 MSRYRDRMGNDRKTKR
-15 EIGRRLRRGG
+15 EIGRRLRRGS

-37 LSACKGNSSSQ
+37 LSACGGNSSQ
-48 STTAAQATQ
+48 STTAAQATEA
-57 AAESGVQDSQNEVMG
+57 AAESGAQDSQNEVMG

-89 GAPNG
+89 GVPSG
-94 QGQSSQGR
+94 

-107 NGQQD
+107 
-112 KGNPPAKLGDD
+112 P
-123 SNQGQS
+123 
-129 DNGQSSQSG
+129 G
-138 QNSDGQQP
+138 QNNDGQQP

-156 PQGGAPGGQ
+156 PQGSTSDNKNQPSQGSTSDNQNQPPKGGAPE
-165 GGQQNQGNPPEKPGN
+165 GN
-180 DGSQGQNQGNPQA
+180 
-193 KPGDGSSQGQQNQGN
+193 
-208 PPEKPGDDNSQG
+208 
-220 QSNNSQSGQPGQNS
+220 GQP
-234 DGQQPGGVPDG
+234 
-245 QGQSPQGETTTYKIT
+245 PQGETTTYKIT
-260 TSTSFTDADG
+260 TSTTFTDADG
-270 ASIKVSDIKEG
+270 ASIQVSDIKEG
-281 DFVKITTDEDGNAV
+281 DFVKITTDSNGTAV
-295 QISLADMT
+295 QISLADMP
-303 GGPDGSQGG
+303 GGPDGPQGG
-312 PSNGAPGA
+312 PGNGAPGA

-340 TGDAEESGQSYTS
+340 TSDTEESGQSYTS

-393 IGASVLATDGTVN
+393 VGASILVTDGTVD
-406 LNGGTITSDAD
+406 LKGGTITSDAD

-435 TITTTGNT
+435 AITTTGNT

-477 GGTMR
+477 SGTMR
-482 VKGGSYTSAG
+482 VKGGSYTSSG

-537 IQDNDQN
+537 IQENEQN

-565 VFNMTGGSLTSENG
+565 VLNMTGGSLTSENG

-600 SSNNEFFLKCTGNA
+600 SSNNEFFVKCTGNA

-634 NQKMEGDVIWD
+634 NQKMEGDVVWD
-645 SISNLDFK
+645 SISNLKFK
-653 MTNGSTLT
+653 MTEGSILT

-673 GGSKKADLSIDA
+673 GGSGTADLSIDA

-692 KDSRLASLTNK
+692 KDSQLSSLTNK
-703 GTIKDAD
+703 GTIKDTE

-730 YTVIVDSY
+730 YTVTVESY
-738 NA
+738 TA

>member
-1 MSRDRMGNDRKTRR
+1 MSRYRDRMGNDRKTKR
-15 EIGRRLRRGG
+15 EIGRRLRRGS

-37 LSACKGNSSSQ
+37 LSACGGNSSQ
-48 STTAAQATQ
+48 STTAAQATEA
-57 AAESGVQDSQNEVMG
+57 AAESGAQDSQNEVMG

-89 GAPNG
+89 GVPSG
-94 QGQSSQGR
+94 

-107 NGQQD
+107 
-112 KGNPPAKLGDD
+112 P
-123 SNQGQS
+123 
-129 DNGQSSQSG
+129 G
-138 QNSDGQQP
+138 QNNDGQQP

-156 PQGGAPGGQ
+156 PQGSTSDNKNQPSQGSTSDNQNQPLKGGAPE
-165 GGQQNQGNPPEKPGN
+165 GN
-180 DGSQGQNQGNPQA
+180 
-193 KPGDGSSQGQQNQGN
+193 
-208 PPEKPGDDNSQG
+208 
-220 QSNNSQSGQPGQNS
+220 GQP
-234 DGQQPGGVPDG
+234 
-245 QGQSPQGETTTYKIT
+245 PQGETTTYKIT
-260 TSTSFTDADG
+260 TSTTFTDADG
-270 ASIKVSDIKEG
+270 ASIQVSDIKEG
-281 DFVKITTDEDGNAV
+281 DFVKITTDSNGTAV
-295 QISLADMT
+295 QISLADMP
-303 GGPDGSQGG
+303 GGPDGPQGG
-312 PSNGAPGA
+312 LGNGAPGA

-340 TGDAEESGQSYTS
+340 TSDTEESGQSYTS

-393 IGASVLATDGTVN
+393 VGASVLATDGTVN
-406 LNGGTITSDAD
+406 LSGGTITSDAD

-435 TITTTGNT
+435 AITTTGNT

-482 VKGGSYTSAG
+482 VKGGSYTSSG

-537 IQDNDQN
+537 IQENEQN

-565 VFNMTGGSLTSENG
+565 VLNMTGGSLTSENG

-634 NQKMEGDVIWD
+634 NQKMEGDVVWD
-645 SISNLDFK
+645 SISNLKFK
-653 MTNGSTLT
+653 MTEGSILT

-673 GGSKKADLSIDA
+673 GGSGTADLSIDA

-692 KDSRLASLTNK
+692 KDSQLSSLTNK
-703 GTIKDAD
+703 GTIKDTE

-730 YTVIVDSY
+730 YTVTVESY
-738 NA
+738 TA

>member
-1 MSRDRMGNDRKTRR
+1 MSRYRNGMGNDRKTKR

-37 LSACKGNSSSQ
+37 LSACGGNSSSQ
-48 STTAAQATQ
+48 STTAAQTTEA
-57 AAESGVQDSQNEVMG
+57 AAESGAQDGQNEVMG

-89 GAPNG
+89 GAPG
-94 QGQSSQGR
+94 G

-107 NGQQD
+107 GQQNQ
-112 KGNPPAKLGDD
+112 GNPPAKPGDD
-123 SNQGQS
+123 SAQGQS
-129 DNGQSSQSG
+129 DSGQSSQSG
-138 QNSDGQQP
+138 QNSDSQQP

-180 DGSQGQNQGNPQA
+180 GGSQGQNQGNPPA
-193 KPGDGSSQGQQNQGN
+193 KPGDDSSQGQSDNNQN
-208 PPEKPGDDNSQG
+208 
-220 QSNNSQSGQPGQNS
+220 GQPGQNS
-234 DGQQPGGVPDG
+234 DSQQPGGAPDG
-245 QGQSPQGETTTYKIT
+245 MGQPPQGETTTYKIT
-260 TSTSFTDADG
+260 TSTTFTDADG
-270 ASIKVSDIKEG
+270 ASIQVSDIKEG
-281 DFVKITTDEDGNAV
+281 DFVKVTTDGNGTAV
-295 QISLADMT
+295 QISLADMP
-303 GGPDGSQGG
+303 GGPDSSQGG
-312 PSNGAPGA
+312 TGNGAPGA

-340 TGDAEESGQSYTS
+340 TSDTEESGQSYTS

-393 IGASVLATDGTVN
+393 VGASVLATDGTIN
-406 LNGGTITSDAD
+406 LSGGTITSDAD

-482 VKGGSYTSAG
+482 VNGGSYTSSG

-537 IQDNDQN
+537 IQENEQN

-620 QSGANGADCSFTAE
+620 QSGSNGADCSFTAE

-661 GGFIQDESCAGN
+661 GGFVQDESCAGN
-673 GGSKKADLSIDA
+673 GGSGKADLSIDA

-692 KDSRLASLTNK
+692 KDSQLSSLTNK
-703 GTIKDAD
+703 GTIKDAE

-717 GSDGTVYVQGDST
+717 GSDGTVYVQGDSA
-730 YTVIVDSY
+730 YTITVDSY
-738 NA
+738 TA

>member
-1 MSRDRMGNDRKTRR
+1 MSRYRDRMGNDRKTKR
-15 EIGRRLRRGG
+15 EIGRRLRRGS

-37 LSACKGNSSSQ
+37 LSACGGNSSQ
-48 STTAAQATQ
+48 STTAAQATEA
-57 AAESGVQDSQNEVMG
+57 AAESGAQDSQNEVMG

-89 GAPNG
+89 GVPSG
-94 QGQSSQGR
+94 

-107 NGQQD
+107 
-112 KGNPPAKLGDD
+112 P
-123 SNQGQS
+123 
-129 DNGQSSQSG
+129 G
-138 QNSDGQQP
+138 QNNDGQQP

-156 PQGGAPGGQ
+156 PQGSTSDNKNQPSQGSTSDNQNQPPKGGAPE
-165 GGQQNQGNPPEKPGN
+165 GN
-180 DGSQGQNQGNPQA
+180 
-193 KPGDGSSQGQQNQGN
+193 
-208 PPEKPGDDNSQG
+208 
-220 QSNNSQSGQPGQNS
+220 GQP
-234 DGQQPGGVPDG
+234 
-245 QGQSPQGETTTYKIT
+245 PQGETTTYKIT
-260 TSTSFTDADG
+260 TSTTFTDADG
-270 ASIKVSDIKEG
+270 ASIQVSDIKEG
-281 DFVKITTDEDGNAV
+281 DFVKITTDSNGTAV
-295 QISLADMT
+295 QISLADMP
-303 GGPDGSQGG
+303 GGPDGPQGG
-312 PSNGAPGA
+312 PGNGAPGA

-340 TGDAEESGQSYTS
+340 TSDTEESGQSYTS

-393 IGASVLATDGTVN
+393 VGASILVTDGTVD
-406 LNGGTITSDAD
+406 LKGGTITSDAD

-428 TVNISDT
+428 TVNIFDT
-435 TITTTGNT
+435 AITTTGNT

-482 VKGGSYTSAG
+482 VKGGSYTSSG

-537 IQDNDQN
+537 IQENEQN

-565 VFNMTGGSLTSENG
+565 VLNMTGGSLTSENG

-634 NQKMEGDVIWD
+634 NQKMEGDVVWD
-645 SISNLDFK
+645 SISNLKFK
-653 MTNGSTLT
+653 MTEGSILT

-673 GGSKKADLSIDA
+673 GGSGTADLSIDA

-692 KDSRLASLTNK
+692 KDSQLSSLTNK
-703 GTIKDAD
+703 GTIKDTE

-730 YTVIVDSY
+730 YTVTVESY
-738 NA
+738 TA

>member
-1 MSRDRMGNDRKTRR
+1 MSRYRDRMGNDRKTKR
-15 EIGRRLRRGG
+15 EIGRRLRRGS

-37 LSACKGNSSSQ
+37 LSACGGNSSQ
-48 STTAAQATQ
+48 STTAAQATEA
-57 AAESGVQDSQNEVMG
+57 AAESGAQDSQNEVMG

-89 GAPNG
+89 GVPSG
-94 QGQSSQGR
+94 

-107 NGQQD
+107 
-112 KGNPPAKLGDD
+112 P
-123 SNQGQS
+123 
-129 DNGQSSQSG
+129 G
-138 QNSDGQQP
+138 QNNDGQQP

-156 PQGGAPGGQ
+156 PQGSTSDNKNQPSQGSTSDNQNQPPKGGAPE
-165 GGQQNQGNPPEKPGN
+165 GN
-180 DGSQGQNQGNPQA
+180 
-193 KPGDGSSQGQQNQGN
+193 
-208 PPEKPGDDNSQG
+208 
-220 QSNNSQSGQPGQNS
+220 GQP
-234 DGQQPGGVPDG
+234 
-245 QGQSPQGETTTYKIT
+245 PQGETTTYKIT
-260 TSTSFTDADG
+260 TSTTFTDADG
-270 ASIKVSDIKEG
+270 ASIQVSDIKEG
-281 DFVKITTDEDGNAV
+281 DFVKITTDSNGTAV
-295 QISLADMT
+295 QISLADMP
-303 GGPDGSQGG
+303 GGPDGPQGG
-312 PSNGAPGA
+312 LGNGAPGA

-340 TGDAEESGQSYTS
+340 TSDTEESGQSYTS

-393 IGASVLATDGTVN
+393 VGASILATDGTVD
-406 LNGGTITSDAD
+406 LKGGTITSDAD

-435 TITTTGNT
+435 AITTTGNT

-482 VKGGSYTSAG
+482 VKGGSYTSSG

-537 IQDNDQN
+537 IQENEQN

-565 VFNMTGGSLTSENG
+565 VLNMTGGSLTSENG

-634 NQKMEGDVIWD
+634 NQKMEGDVVWD
-645 SISNLDFK
+645 SISNLKFK
-653 MTNGSTLT
+653 MTEGSILT

-673 GGSKKADLSIDA
+673 GGSGTADLSIDA

-692 KDSRLASLTNK
+692 KDSQLSSLTNK
-703 GTIKDAD
+703 GTIKDTE

-730 YTVIVDSY
+730 YTVTVESY
-738 NA
+738 TA

>member
-1 MSRDRMGNDRKTRR
+1 MSRYRDRMGNDRKTKR
-15 EIGRRLRRGG
+15 EIGRRLRRGS

-37 LSACKGNSSSQ
+37 LSACGGNSSQ
-48 STTAAQATQ
+48 STTAAQATEA
-57 AAESGVQDSQNEVMG
+57 AAESGAQDSQDEVMG

-89 GAPNG
+89 GVPSG
-94 QGQSSQGR
+94 

-107 NGQQD
+107 
-112 KGNPPAKLGDD
+112 P
-123 SNQGQS
+123 
-129 DNGQSSQSG
+129 G
-138 QNSDGQQP
+138 QNNDGQQP

-156 PQGGAPGGQ
+156 PQGSTSDNKNQPSQGSTSDNQNQPPKGGAPE
-165 GGQQNQGNPPEKPGN
+165 GN
-180 DGSQGQNQGNPQA
+180 
-193 KPGDGSSQGQQNQGN
+193 
-208 PPEKPGDDNSQG
+208 
-220 QSNNSQSGQPGQNS
+220 GQP
-234 DGQQPGGVPDG
+234 
-245 QGQSPQGETTTYKIT
+245 PQGETTTYKIT
-260 TSTSFTDADG
+260 TSTTFTDADG
-270 ASIKVSDIKEG
+270 ASIQVSDIKEG
-281 DFVKITTDEDGNAV
+281 DFVKITTDSNGTAV
-295 QISLADMT
+295 QISLADMP
-303 GGPDGSQGG
+303 GGPDGPQGG
-312 PSNGAPGA
+312 PGNGAPGA

-340 TGDAEESGQSYTS
+340 TSDTEESGQSYTS

-393 IGASVLATDGTVN
+393 VGASILVTDGTVD
-406 LNGGTITSDAD
+406 LKGGTITSDAD

-435 TITTTGNT
+435 AITTTGNT

-482 VKGGSYTSAG
+482 VKGGSYTSSG

-537 IQDNDQN
+537 IQENEQN

-565 VFNMTGGSLTSENG
+565 VLNMTGGSLTSENG

-634 NQKMEGDVIWD
+634 NQKMEGDVVWD
-645 SISNLDFK
+645 SISNLKFK
-653 MTNGSTLT
+653 MTEGSILT

-673 GGSKKADLSIDA
+673 GGSGTADLSIDA

-692 KDSRLASLTNK
+692 KDSQLSSLTNK
-703 GTIKDAD
+703 GTIKDTE

-730 YTVIVDSY
+730 YTVTVESY
-738 NA
+738 TA

>member
-1 MSRDRMGNDRKTRR
+1 MSRYRDRMGNDRKTKR
-15 EIGRRLRRGG
+15 EIGRRLRRGS

-37 LSACKGNSSSQ
+37 LSACGGNSSQ
-48 STTAAQATQ
+48 STTAAQATEA
-57 AAESGVQDSQNEVMG
+57 AAESGAQDSQNEVMG

-89 GAPNG
+89 GAP
-94 QGQSSQGR
+94 
-102 APDGQ
+102 
-107 NGQQD
+107 
-112 KGNPPAKLGDD
+112 
-123 SNQGQS
+123 
-129 DNGQSSQSG
+129 G
-138 QNSDGQQP
+138 QNSDGQQPGGAPGQDNDGQQP

-156 PQGGAPGGQ
+156 PQGSTSDNKNQPSQGSTSDNQNQPPKGGAPE
-165 GGQQNQGNPPEKPGN
+165 GN
-180 DGSQGQNQGNPQA
+180 
-193 KPGDGSSQGQQNQGN
+193 
-208 PPEKPGDDNSQG
+208 
-220 QSNNSQSGQPGQNS
+220 GQP
-234 DGQQPGGVPDG
+234 
-245 QGQSPQGETTTYKIT
+245 PQGETTTYKIT
-260 TSTSFTDADG
+260 TSTTFTDADG
-270 ASIKVSDIKEG
+270 ASIQVSDIKEG
-281 DFVKITTDEDGNAV
+281 DFVKITTDSNGTAV
-295 QISLADMT
+295 QISLADMP
-303 GGPDGSQGG
+303 GGPDGPQGG
-312 PSNGAPGA
+312 PENGAPGA

-340 TGDAEESGQSYTS
+340 TSDTEESGQSYTS

-393 IGASVLATDGTVN
+393 VGASILVTDGTVD
-406 LNGGTITSDAD
+406 LKGGTITSDAD

-435 TITTTGNT
+435 AITTTGNT

-482 VKGGSYTSAG
+482 VKGGSYTSSG

-537 IQDNDQN
+537 IQENEQN

-565 VFNMTGGSLTSENG
+565 VLNMTGGSLTSENG

-645 SISNLDFK
+645 SISNLKFK
-653 MTNGSTLT
+653 MTEGSILT

-673 GGSKKADLSIDA
+673 GGSGTADLSIDA

-692 KDSRLASLTNK
+692 KDSQLSSLTNK
-703 GTIKDAD
+703 GTIKDAE

-717 GSDGTVYVQGDST
+717 GSDGTVYVQGDSA
-730 YTVIVDSY
+730 YTVTVEFY
-738 NA
+738 TA

>member
-1 MSRDRMGNDRKTRR
+1 MSRYRDRVGNDRKTKR
-15 EIGRRLRRGG
+15 EIGRRLRRGS

-37 LSACKGNSSSQ
+37 LSACGGNSSQ
-48 STTAAQATQ
+48 STTAAQATEA
-57 AAESGVQDSQNEVMG
+57 AAESGAQDSQNEVMG

-89 GAPNG
+89 GVPSG
-94 QGQSSQGR
+94 

-107 NGQQD
+107 
-112 KGNPPAKLGDD
+112 P
-123 SNQGQS
+123 
-129 DNGQSSQSG
+129 G
-138 QNSDGQQP
+138 QNNDGQQP

-156 PQGGAPGGQ
+156 PQGSTSDNKNQPSQGSTSDNQNQPPKGGAPEG
-165 GGQQNQGNPPEKPGN
+165 K
-180 DGSQGQNQGNPQA
+180 
-193 KPGDGSSQGQQNQGN
+193 
-208 PPEKPGDDNSQG
+208 
-220 QSNNSQSGQPGQNS
+220 GQP
-234 DGQQPGGVPDG
+234 
-245 QGQSPQGETTTYKIT
+245 PQGETTTYKIT
-260 TSTSFTDADG
+260 TSTTFTDADG
-270 ASIKVSDIKEG
+270 ASIQVSDIKEG
-281 DFVKITTDEDGNAV
+281 DFVKITTDSNGTAV
-295 QISLADMT
+295 QISLADMP
-303 GGPDGSQGG
+303 GGPDGPQGG
-312 PSNGAPGA
+312 PENGAPGA

-331 TSYSSVKEF
+331 TFYSSVKEF
-340 TGDAEESGQSYTS
+340 TSDTEETGQSYIS

-393 IGASVLATDGTVN
+393 VGASILVTDGTVD
-406 LNGGTITSDAD
+406 LKGGTITSDAD

-435 TITTTGNT
+435 AITTTGNT

-482 VKGGSYTSAG
+482 VKGGSYTSSG

-537 IQDNDQN
+537 IQENEQN

-559 SEVGNA
+559 SEIGNA

-634 NQKMEGDVIWD
+634 NQKMEGDVVWD

-661 GGFIQDESCAGN
+661 GGFVQDESCAGN
-673 GGSKKADLSIDA
+673 GGSGTADLSIDA

-692 KDSRLASLTNK
+692 KDSQLSSLTNK
-703 GTIKDAD
+703 GTIKDAE

-717 GSDGTVYVQGDST
+717 GSDGTVYVQGDSA
-730 YTVIVDSY
+730 YTVTVEFY
-738 NA
+738 TA

>member
-1 MSRDRMGNDRKTRR
+1 MSRYRDRMGNDRKTKR
-15 EIGRRLRRGG
+15 EIGRRLRRGS

-37 LSACKGNSSSQ
+37 LSACGGNSSQ
-48 STTAAQATQ
+48 STTAAQATEA
-57 AAESGVQDSQNEVMG
+57 AAESGAQDSQNEVMG

-89 GAPNG
+89 GVPSG
-94 QGQSSQGR
+94 

-107 NGQQD
+107 
-112 KGNPPAKLGDD
+112 P
-123 SNQGQS
+123 
-129 DNGQSSQSG
+129 G
-138 QNSDGQQP
+138 QNNDGQQP

-156 PQGGAPGGQ
+156 PQGSTSDNKNQPSQGSTSDNQNQPPKGGAPE
-165 GGQQNQGNPPEKPGN
+165 GN
-180 DGSQGQNQGNPQA
+180 
-193 KPGDGSSQGQQNQGN
+193 
-208 PPEKPGDDNSQG
+208 
-220 QSNNSQSGQPGQNS
+220 GQP
-234 DGQQPGGVPDG
+234 
-245 QGQSPQGETTTYKIT
+245 PQGETTTYKIT
-260 TSTSFTDADG
+260 TSTTFTDADG
-270 ASIKVSDIKEG
+270 ASIQVSDIKEG
-281 DFVKITTDEDGNAV
+281 DFVKITTDSNGTAV
-295 QISLADMT
+295 QISLADMP
-303 GGPDGSQGG
+303 GGPDGPQGG
-312 PSNGAPGA
+312 PGNGAPGA

-340 TGDAEESGQSYTS
+340 TSDTEESGQSYTS

-393 IGASVLATDGTVN
+393 VGASVLATDGTVN
-406 LNGGTITSDAD
+406 LSGGTITSDAD

-435 TITTTGNT
+435 AITTTGNT

-482 VKGGSYTSAG
+482 VKGGSYTSSG

-499 CTADIEVED
+499 CTADIEVND

-525 SLSLTNCDLSGH
+525 SLSLTGCDLFGH
-537 IQDNDQN
+537 IKENEQN

-634 NQKMEGDVIWD
+634 NQKMEGDVVWD
-645 SISNLDFK
+645 SISNLKFK
-653 MTNGSTLT
+653 MTEGSILT
-661 GGFIQDESCAGN
+661 GGFIQDESCVGN
-673 GGSKKADLSIDA
+673 GGSGTADLSIDA
-685 TSTWIVT
+685 ESTWIVT
-692 KDSRLASLTNK
+692 KDSQLSSLTNK
-703 GTIKDAD
+703 GTIKDAE

-717 GSDGTVYVQGDST
+717 GSDGTVYVQGDSA
-730 YTVIVDSY
+730 YTVTVESY
-738 NA
+738 TA

>member
-1 MSRDRMGNDRKTRR
+1 MSRYRDRMGNDRKTKR
-15 EIGRRLRRGG
+15 EIGRRLRRGS

-37 LSACKGNSSSQ
+37 LSACGGNSSQ
-48 STTAAQATQ
+48 STTAAQATEA
-57 AAESGVQDSQNEVMG
+57 AAESGAQDSQNEVMG

-89 GAPNG
+89 GVPSG
-94 QGQSSQGR
+94 

-107 NGQQD
+107 
-112 KGNPPAKLGDD
+112 P
-123 SNQGQS
+123 
-129 DNGQSSQSG
+129 G
-138 QNSDGQQP
+138 QNNDGQQP

-156 PQGGAPGGQ
+156 PQGSTSDNKNQPSQGSTSDNQNQPLKGGAPE
-165 GGQQNQGNPPEKPGN
+165 GN
-180 DGSQGQNQGNPQA
+180 
-193 KPGDGSSQGQQNQGN
+193 
-208 PPEKPGDDNSQG
+208 
-220 QSNNSQSGQPGQNS
+220 GQP
-234 DGQQPGGVPDG
+234 
-245 QGQSPQGETTTYKIT
+245 PQGETTTYKIT
-260 TSTSFTDADG
+260 TSTTFTDADG
-270 ASIKVSDIKEG
+270 ASIQVSDIKEG
-281 DFVKITTDEDGNAV
+281 DFVKITTDSNGTAV
-295 QISLADMT
+295 QISLADMP
-303 GGPDGSQGG
+303 GGPDGPQGG
-312 PSNGAPGA
+312 LGNGAPGA

-340 TGDAEESGQSYTS
+340 TSDTEESGQSYTS

-393 IGASVLATDGTVN
+393 VGASILVTDGTVD
-406 LNGGTITSDAD
+406 LKGGTITSDAD

-435 TITTTGNT
+435 AITTTGNT

-482 VKGGSYTSAG
+482 VKGGSYTSSG

-537 IQDNDQN
+537 IQENEQN

-559 SEVGNA
+559 SEVGNST
-565 VFNMTGGSLTSENG
+565 FQMDGGSLTSENG

-634 NQKMEGDVIWD
+634 NQKMEGDVVWD
-645 SISNLDFK
+645 SISNLKFK
-653 MTNGSTLT
+653 MTEGSILT

-673 GGSKKADLSIDA
+673 GGSGTADLSIDA

-692 KDSRLASLTNK
+692 KDSQLSSLTNK
-703 GTIKDAD
+703 GTIKDTE

-730 YTVIVDSY
+730 YTVTVESY
-738 NA
+738 TA

>member
-1 MSRDRMGNDRKTRR
+1 MSRYRDRMGNDRKTKR
-15 EIGRRLRRGG
+15 EIGRRLRRGS

-37 LSACKGNSSSQ
+37 LSACGGNSSQ
-48 STTAAQATQ
+48 STTAAQATEA
-57 AAESGVQDSQNEVMG
+57 AAESGAQDSQNEVMG

-89 GAPNG
+89 GVPSG
-94 QGQSSQGR
+94 

-107 NGQQD
+107 
-112 KGNPPAKLGDD
+112 P
-123 SNQGQS
+123 
-129 DNGQSSQSG
+129 G
-138 QNSDGQQP
+138 QNNDGQQP

-156 PQGGAPGGQ
+156 PQGSTSDNKNQPSQGSTSDNQNQPPKGGAPE
-165 GGQQNQGNPPEKPGN
+165 GN
-180 DGSQGQNQGNPQA
+180 
-193 KPGDGSSQGQQNQGN
+193 
-208 PPEKPGDDNSQG
+208 
-220 QSNNSQSGQPGQNS
+220 GQP
-234 DGQQPGGVPDG
+234 
-245 QGQSPQGETTTYKIT
+245 PQGETTTYKIT
-260 TSTSFTDADG
+260 TSTTFTDADG
-270 ASIKVSDIKEG
+270 ASIQVSDIKEG
-281 DFVKITTDEDGNAV
+281 DFVKITTDSNGTAV
-295 QISLADMT
+295 QISLADMP
-303 GGPDGSQGG
+303 GGPDGPQGG
-312 PSNGAPGA
+312 LGNGAPGA

-340 TGDAEESGQSYTS
+340 TSDTEESGQSYTS

-380 EDSKGGDSSSFYG
+380 EDSKGGDSSRFYG
-393 IGASVLATDGTVN
+393 VGASILVTDGTVD
-406 LNGGTITSDAD
+406 LKGGTITSDAD

-435 TITTTGNT
+435 AITTTGNT

-482 VKGGSYTSAG
+482 VKGGSYTSSG

-537 IQDNDQN
+537 IQENEQN

-565 VFNMTGGSLTSENG
+565 VLNMTGGSLTSENG

-634 NQKMEGDVIWD
+634 NQKMEGDVVWD
-645 SISNLDFK
+645 SISNLKFK
-653 MTNGSTLT
+653 MTEGSILT

-673 GGSKKADLSIDA
+673 GGSGTADLSIDA

-692 KDSRLASLTNK
+692 KDSQLSSLTNK
-703 GTIKDAD
+703 GTIKDTE

-730 YTVIVDSY
+730 YTVTVESY
-738 NA
+738 TA